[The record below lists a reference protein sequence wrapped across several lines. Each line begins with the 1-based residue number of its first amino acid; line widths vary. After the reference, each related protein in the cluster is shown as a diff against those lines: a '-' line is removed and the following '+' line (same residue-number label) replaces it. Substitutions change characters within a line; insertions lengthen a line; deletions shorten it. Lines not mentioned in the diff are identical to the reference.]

1 MIVIP
6 AQIIGYGAGFI
17 QAYIRRF
24 IFNQKELVGFKK
36 TIIND
41 YNYSW
46 NA

>member
-6 AQIIGYGAGFI
+6 AQIIGYGAGFF

-36 TIIND
+36 
-41 YNYSW
+41 NYYK
-46 NA
+46 